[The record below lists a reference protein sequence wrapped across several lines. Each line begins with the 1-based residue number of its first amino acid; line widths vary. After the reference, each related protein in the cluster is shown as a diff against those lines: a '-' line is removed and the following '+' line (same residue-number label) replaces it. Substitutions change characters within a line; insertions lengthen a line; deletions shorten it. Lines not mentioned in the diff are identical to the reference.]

1 MSGAARYDPVANPF
15 APGAGAPPPAL
26 VGRDDELAAARVALE
41 RARIGRHSQHLL
53 IHGLRGVGKTVL
65 LRAVQSTGEAVDYH
79 AMRVEGDLHGE
90 AVATLLRQCQRLL
103 SDLKP
108 TRRVR
113 TALKVLSS
121 VSLTVAG
128 AGLRIDTDG
137 QPGGAGLGSSGSLAD
152 DLPELFVVLAEAAAD
167 QDGGVLVL
175 VDEAQALTVE
185 QLAALLGSLHATD
198 QARLPVWAALAGL
211 PNLLG
216 RAAKAKTYAE
226 RMFTVAELGP
236 LPEPAATEAI
246 VTPAAELGVSLDP
259 RAAAAVVAE
268 AGGYPYFLQSWA
280 YHLWNVASDDPIS
293 MPDVDRARPVVRRA
307 LDEAFYAARLARV
320 PPSEVRYVRAL
331 AELGGGAHRS
341 SAVAERLGVTAPQVG
356 AFRDRLIGEGLVYS
370 PTYGRV
376 AFAVPRFDEYLRRT
390 FPPLAPGRS
399 PRISS
404 K

>member
-1 MSGAARYDPVANPF
+1 MSGGSHYDPVANPY

-26 VGRDDELAAARVALE
+26 VGRDDELASARVALE

-79 AMRVEGDLHGE
+79 AVRIEGDRHGE

-103 SDLKP
+103 SDLRP
-108 TRRVR
+108 TTRVR

-121 VSLTVAG
+121 VSLTGGG
-128 AGLRIDTDG
+128 AGLRIDTEPDDRL
-137 QPGGAGLGSSGSLAD
+137 GASGSLAD
-152 DLPELFVVLAEAAAD
+152 DLPELFVALAEAAAD

-175 VDEAQALTVE
+175 VDEAQALTVK

-198 QARLPVWAALAGL
+198 QAQLPVWAALAGL

-216 RAAKAKTYAE
+216 LAAKAKTYAE
-226 RMFTVAELGP
+226 RMFTMAELGP
-236 LPEPAATEAI
+236 LAEAAATEAI

-259 RAAAAVVAE
+259 EAAAAVVAA

-280 YHLWNVASDDPIS
+280 YHLWNIAADDPIS
-293 MPDVDRARPVVRRA
+293 MNDVARARPVVRRA

-320 PPSEVRYVRAL
+320 PRSEVRYVRAL
-331 AELGGGAHRS
+331 AELGEGVHRS
-341 SAVAERLGVTAPQVG
+341 SEVAERLGARATQVG
-356 AFRDRLIGEGLVYS
+356 AFRDRLIVEGLVYS
-370 PTYGRV
+370 PAYGRV

-390 FPPLAPGRS
+390 FPPLSEEP
-399 PRISS
+399 
-404 K
+404 